1 MGRRLQRFLA
11 LFDFL
16 SISLLFLYGFFYGVI
31 LNSRFLLY
39 QYTSQFNVAAKL
51 KLDRQQLETIT
62 RGIVRLM
69 KGTGDETYFPII
81 VKGQEVSFLN
91 AKELTH
97 LEEIAGI
104 LSGVNLVMLVLL
116 VLAVPVTVV
125 LMRRATACN
134 IAIGT
139 LEGFGVLGILGAGI
153 GLTAVLD
160 LDRWIDLFHE
170 LFFTGYNWVLNPA
183 TDRLIYLCPPKL
195 FQNALIWIGVFEGS
209 YCAVVIGICIHT
221 LRKRKP
227 ESKKEFTM

>member
-1 MGRRLQRFLA
+1 MGKRLQRFLA

-39 QYTSQFNVAAKL
+39 QYTSRLNVAAKL
-51 KLDRQQLETIT
+51 KLDRQQLENIT

-104 LSGVNLVMLVLL
+104 LSDVNLVMLMLFVS
-116 VLAVPVTVV
+116 AVPVTVV
-125 LMRRATACN
+125 LVRRATARN

-139 LEGFGVLGILGAGI
+139 LEGFGVLGILAAGI
-153 GLTAVLD
+153 GLAAVLD
-160 LDRWIDLFHE
+160 LDRWIDVFHE
-170 LFFTGYNWVLNPA
+170 IFFTGNNWVLNPA
-183 TDRLIYLCPPKL
+183 TDRLIYLCPPEL
-195 FQNALIWIGVFEGS
+195 FQTVLIWLGVFEGI
-209 YCAVVIGICIHT
+209 YCAVVLGICLIT
-221 LRKRKP
+221 LLY
-227 ESKKEFTM
+227 KKTGNK

>member
-1 MGRRLQRFLA
+1 MGKRLQRFLA

-39 QYTSQFNVAAKL
+39 QYTSRLNVAAKL
-51 KLDRQQLETIT
+51 KLDRQQLENIT

-104 LSGVNLVMLVLL
+104 LSDVNLVMLMLFVS
-116 VLAVPVTVV
+116 AVPVTVV
-125 LMRRATACN
+125 LVRRATARN

-139 LEGFGVLGILGAGI
+139 LEGFGVLGILAAGI
-153 GLTAVLD
+153 GLAAVLD
-160 LDRWIDLFHE
+160 LDRWIDVFHE
-170 LFFTGYNWVLNPA
+170 IFFTGNNWVLNPA

-195 FQNALIWIGVFEGS
+195 FQHVLIWLGVFEEIYG
-209 YCAVVIGICIHT
+209 AVVLGICLIT
-221 LRKRKP
+221 LLY
-227 ESKKEFTM
+227 KKTGNK

>member
-1 MGRRLQRFLA
+1 MGKRLQRFLA
-11 LFDFL
+11 LSDFL

-39 QYTSQFNVAAKL
+39 QYTSRLNVAAKL
-51 KLDRQQLETIT
+51 KLNRQQLETIT
-62 RGIVRLM
+62 RGIVKLM
-69 KGTGDETYFPII
+69 KGTGEENYFPIL
-81 VKGQEVSFLN
+81 VKGKEVSFLN

-104 LSGVNLVMLVLL
+104 LSGVNRVMLVLL
-116 VLAVPVTVV
+116 LLAVFLTIV
-125 LMRRATACN
+125 LVRKGTARN

-160 LDRWIDLFHE
+160 LSGWIDSFHE

-183 TDRLIYLCPPKL
+183 TDRLIHLCPPAL
-195 FQNALIWIGVFEGS
+195 FQNVLIWLGVFVGI
-209 YCAVVIGICIHT
+209 YCAVVLGVCVVT
-221 LRKRKP
+221 LRKGKHC
-227 ESKKEFTM
+227 

>member
-1 MGRRLQRFLA
+1 MGKRLQRFLA

-39 QYTSQFNVAAKL
+39 QYTSRLNVTAKL
-51 KLDRQQLETIT
+51 KLDRQQLENIT
-62 RGIVRLM
+62 HGIVRLM
-69 KGTGDETYFPII
+69 KGTGEETYFPII

-104 LSGVNLVMLVLL
+104 LSGVNLMMLVLL
-116 VLAVPVTVV
+116 VLAVLVTVV
-125 LMRRATACN
+125 LVRRGTACN

-153 GLTAVLD
+153 GLAAVLD
-160 LDRWIDLFHE
+160 LDRWIDSFHE
-170 LFFTGYNWVLNPA
+170 IFFTGYNWVLNPA
-183 TDRLIYLCPPKL
+183 TDRLIHLCPPEL
-195 FQNALIWIGVFEGS
+195 FQSALIWLGVFEGT
-209 YCAVVIGICIHT
+209 YCAVVLGICLITLLSKHT
-221 LRKRKP
+221 GSR
-227 ESKKEFTM
+227 

>member
-1 MGRRLQRFLA
+1 MGKRLQRFLA

-39 QYTSQFNVAAKL
+39 QYTSRLNVAAKL
-51 KLDRQQLETIT
+51 KLDRQQLENIT

-69 KGTGDETYFPII
+69 KGTGEETYFPII

-104 LSGVNLVMLVLL
+104 LSDVNLVMLVLF
-116 VLAVPVTVV
+116 VSAVPVTVV
-125 LMRRATACN
+125 LVRRATARN

-160 LDRWIDLFHE
+160 LDRWIDLFHK

-183 TDRLIYLCPPKL
+183 TDRLIRLCPPEL
-195 FQNALIWIGVFEGS
+195 FQTVLIWLGVFEGI
-209 YCAVVIGICIHT
+209 YCAVVLGICLIT
-221 LRKRKP
+221 LLY
-227 ESKKEFTM
+227 KKTGNK